1 MDWYSKIIK
10 PTFLILLFLLMGFI
24 INAAVI
30 QTQESDKWDNIELDL
45 FGLKIRNNIIT
56 LKFKIRNTGQD
67 IRDVQFHYK
76 DCYMIDESN
85 QKKYFLLK
93 DSDGQFIGGPKDKAW
108 NGGRFSYRIDPGK
121 SKSLWMKFPQPT
133 DNPKTITIV
142 VPGVMP
148 FEEVDISQ

>member
-1 MDWYSKIIK
+1 V
-10 PTFLILLFLLMGFI
+10 L
-24 INAAVI
+24 AALVFPAEVI

-45 FGLKIRNNIIT
+45 FGLKIRNDIIT
-56 LKFKIRNTGQD
+56 LKFKIRNTGQQ
-67 IRDVQFHYK
+67 IQDVQFYYK
-76 DCYMIDESN
+76 DCYIMDETN

-108 NGGRFSYRIDPGK
+108 SGGRFSYRIDPGK

-142 VPGVMP
+142 IPGVMP
-148 FEEVDISQ
+148 FEEIGISK